1 MPAGLGLHPWWRR
14 PVEVAIAARS
24 VYPTTTDSPAVPEPV
39 RGRFDRRTL
48 GPMPAG
54 VDAAWTDLGD
64 PAVELRWPDAG
75 VALTMRAIGP
85 DVHVVAASPPDVDAV
100 AVEVQTHAP
109 QGLRRLERREP
120 GALALLDPRA
130 ALSLTVELIARRF

>member
-1 MPAGLGLHPWWRR
+1 
-14 PVEVAIAARS
+14 
-24 VYPTTTDSPAVPEPV
+24 
-39 RGRFDRRTL
+39 
-48 GPMPAG
+48 MPAG

-120 GALALLDPRA
+120 GALALLDPGN

>member
-1 MPAGLGLHPWWRR
+1 
-14 PVEVAIAARS
+14 
-24 VYPTTTDSPAVPEPV
+24 
-39 RGRFDRRTL
+39 
-48 GPMPAG
+48 
-54 VDAAWTDLGD
+54 
-64 PAVELRWPDAG
+64 
-75 VALTMRAIGP
+75 
-85 DVHVVAASPPDVDAV
+85 VDAV